1 MSTETTRTADPLA
14 VVQAFDAACNANDV
28 DRALELFADDAIVTQ
43 LPPPPLPDP
52 GVHRGKQQIRAWLE
66 VLLQHFHVAARNH
79 RVADERVTWDATV
92 SADILRRMGLASG
105 EGAVEAVVRE
115 GKITSFTLTTSPD
128 SLGQI
133 AALSNV

>member
-14 VVQAFDAACNANDV
+14 VVQAIDAACNANNV
-28 DRALELFADDAIVTQ
+28 DRALELFADDAVVTH
-43 LPPPPLPDP
+43 LPPPSPDT

-79 RVADERVTWDATV
+79 RAAGERVTWDATV

-105 EGAVEAVVRE
+105 EGSVEAVVCE
-115 GKITSFTLTTSPD
+115 GKITSFTLTTSLD
-128 SLGQI
+128 S
-133 AALSNV
+133 